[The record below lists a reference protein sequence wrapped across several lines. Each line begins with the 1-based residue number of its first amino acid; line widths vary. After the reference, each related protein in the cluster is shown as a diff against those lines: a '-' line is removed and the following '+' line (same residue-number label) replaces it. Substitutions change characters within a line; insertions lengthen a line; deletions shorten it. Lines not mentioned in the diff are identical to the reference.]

1 MRVVVVGAGGV
12 GGYFGGQ
19 LAAAGHDVLFIAR
32 GRQQRALAE
41 HGLQV
46 ASDHAPVSLAQ
57 VAVTD
62 DIAAADCADLVLIA
76 VKLWDTESVAQQLVS
91 LAAAGAAVL
100 SLQNG
105 VQKDETLQRHLPSS
119 AVLGG
124 VCYISA
130 AIESPGVIRHHGA
143 LARVV
148 FGEYDGRRSERAVA
162 IEAALSGA
170 GVDTELST
178 DISAVLWRKFIF
190 LVGLSSTTSA
200 ARQPIGVLRA
210 NPATRALMHHVM
222 AEAAAVARARGVDIP
237 ETYVDEQVGFTDT
250 LPPAMSSSML
260 HDLEVGNR
268 LELPWLGGAVV
279 AMGEQAGIATPYNR
293 ALAAVLEPYAMGR

>member
-46 ASDHAPVSLAQ
+46 ASNHAPVSLAQ

-130 AIESPGVIRHHGA
+130 AIESPGVIRHRGPGARRLRRVRRPPERASRRHRGGAVGRRGRHGA
-143 LARVV
+143 VDRYL
-148 FGEYDGRRSERAVA
+148 SRAVA
-162 IEAALSGA
+162 QVHLLGRVVVHDQRCSPADRRTASEPSDACAHAPRHGRGRGRGPGSGGRHPGDLRGRA
-170 GVDTELST
+170 G
-178 DISAVLWRKFIF
+178 
-190 LVGLSSTTSA
+190 
-200 ARQPIGVLRA
+200 GVHR
-210 NPATRALMHHVM
+210 H
-222 AEAAAVARARGVDIP
+222 AAAG
-237 ETYVDEQVGFTDT
+237 DE
-250 LPPAMSSSML
+250 LL
-260 HDLEVGNR
+260 HA
-268 LELPWLGGAVV
+268 P
-279 AMGEQAGIATPYNR
+279 
-293 ALAAVLEPYAMGR
+293 